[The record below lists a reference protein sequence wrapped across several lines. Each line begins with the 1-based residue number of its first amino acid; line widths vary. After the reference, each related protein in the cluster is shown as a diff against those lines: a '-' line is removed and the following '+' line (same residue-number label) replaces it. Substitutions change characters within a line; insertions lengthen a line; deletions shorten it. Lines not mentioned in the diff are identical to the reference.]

1 MTSPIDSPLDR
12 SAWTALVGLQAHLG
26 HGNALARRYHPEVA
40 PFAGLVEESPAAFE
54 ALRTL
59 LGPDD
64 RVMVPTLAPVAGID
78 GLQARLLGQVHQM
91 VALQPGTGR
100 ATELQATPLNA
111 SDVPDA
117 LALVGR
123 TRPGPFGPRTL
134 EMGDYLGVRDQGL
147 LVAMAGERM
156 RFDGHAEISAVCVD
170 DPWRGRGLA
179 AGLVNLLRA
188 RIEAR
193 GETAFLH
200 VLSDN
205 ANAIALYERLGFR
218 HRRTLFLHQIA
229 LATV

>member
-59 LGPDD
+59 LGPDE

-100 ATELQATPLNA
+100 AAQLQAAPLSA

-170 DPWRGRGLA
+170 DSWRGRGLA

>member
-1 MTSPIDSPLDR
+1 MTSPIYSPLDR
-12 SAWTALVGLQAHLG
+12 SAWTALVGPQAHLG

-54 ALRTL
+54 ALRAL

-91 VALQPGTGR
+91 VALHPCSGR
-100 ATELQATPLNA
+100 AAQLQATPLDA

-117 LALVGR
+117 LALVAR

-134 EMGDYLGVRDQGL
+134 EMGDYLGIRDQGP

-170 DPWRGRGLA
+170 DAWRGRGLA

>member
-1 MTSPIDSPLDR
+1 MTSPLDSPLDR
-12 SAWTALVGLQAHLG
+12 SAWAALVGLQAHLG

-40 PFAGLVEESPAAFE
+40 PFAGLVEQSPAAFD
-54 ALRTL
+54 ALREL

-64 RVMVPTLAPVAGID
+64 RVMLPTLAPVAGID
-78 GLQARLLGQVHQM
+78 GLQARLIGQVHQM

-100 ATELQATPLNA
+100 AAHVQAAPLDA
-111 SDVPDA
+111 ADVPDA
-117 LALVGR
+117 LALVAR

-134 EMGDYLGVRDQGL
+134 EMGDYFGVRDQGL
-147 LVAMAGERM
+147 LMAMAGERM

-218 HRRTLFLHQIA
+218 HRSTLFLYQIA